1 MTKPQNS
8 SAHKKTQTV
17 DGFLEALEHPHKA
30 AVQELREFILSID
43 FRIKEEVKWNAPSFY
58 LDDNFATLR
67 VHPVPVLQLV
77 LHNGS
82 KKKVNPRQFEV
93 SDPQGI
99 LKWAAKDRC
108 LVTFASLDDARSK
121 MNTLK
126 PIIVSWIPQ
135 L

>member
-1 MTKPQNS
+1 MNS
-8 SAHKKTQTV
+8 STRKKAQTV

-30 AVQELREFILSID
+30 AVQELRGLILSLD
-43 FRIKEEVKWNAPSFY
+43 SRIKEEVKWNAPSFY

-67 VHPVPVLQLV
+67 VHPVPILQLV

-82 KKKVNPRQFEV
+82 KKKVDPRQFKV
-93 SDPQGI
+93 PDPQGI

-121 MNTLK
+121 MDALK
-126 PIIVSWIPQ
+126 PIVVSWIPQ